1 MKNIKAFVLLLC
13 ALAFC
18 LAASPASAGLPKNH
32 EEYMKHED
40 YKEAFERFAAVMEEA
55 RERLTPDEYKALE
68 KQIDEAM
75 AASVEEDMESDYTEA
90 EAWETAY
97 FVGNAQVNMQLRW
110 DWLRKNAEDAQGF
123 YRLKS
128 DAFEGYM
135 TLEKGDEEDEYAVA
149 VSVVMKK
156 EPYNSGDFSG
166 YGKLSGGKMSV
177 FDHYS
182 DGPEVMTI
190 TFEGDTAKLTSS
202 RAFRESA
209 ELGAGV
215 TVDGEYL
222 REKK

>member
-1 MKNIKAFVLLLC
+1 MRNIKMLVLLLC
-13 ALAFC
+13 VLALC
-18 LAASPASAGLPKNH
+18 LAASPASAGLPKDH
-32 EEYMKHED
+32 KEYMKNEG
-40 YKEAFERFAAVMEEA
+40 YKEAFEQFTAVMEEA
-55 RERLTPDEYKALE
+55 GERLTPDEYKALE
-68 KQIDEAM
+68 KEIDEAM

-135 TLEKGDEEDEYAVA
+135 TLEKGDEKDEYAVEI
-149 VSVVMKK
+149 SVVMKK
-156 EPYNSGDFSG
+156 EPHNSGGFDG
-166 YGKLSGGKMSV
+166 YGKLAGGKMSV

-182 DGPEVMTI
+182 DGPDVMTI
-190 TFEGDTAKLTSS
+190 TFNADAAKLTSS
-202 RAFRESA
+202 KAFKESG

-215 TVDGEYL
+215 TLDGEFL